1 MEGLL
6 QQWQVGRREAEEKSG
21 QSSQKGMSTSRA
33 LANQKLYHAKILI
46 GYWQTA
52 ISEENIAKA
61 VLEQA
66 FGTAVRDHL
75 IGAYG
80 WFLLEITRPEEVPE
94 QPPRRCDDLPAVAVE
109 RETPPEINEFLQ
121 LEREGWLSKMLNP
134 RSPSGPS
141 AVPSNPASQNLA
153 AMAGP
158 EYGPAE
164 ALCWH
169 DELAALFGR
178 MTDSLD
184 EY

>member
-1 MEGLL
+1 M
-6 QQWQVGRREAEEKSG
+6 GRREAEEKSG
-21 QSSQKGMSTSRA
+21 ESSQKGMSTPRA

-46 GYWQTA
+46 RYWQTA
-52 ISEENIAKA
+52 IAEENIAKT

-66 FGTAVRDHL
+66 FGSAVRDHL

-80 WFLLEITRPEEVPE
+80 WFLLEISQPDEMPE
-94 QPPRRCDDLPAVAVE
+94 QPPHCADELPAITAG

-134 RSPSGPS
+134 NSTIEPS
-141 AVPSNPASQNLA
+141 AVPSNPSSQNLA
-153 AMAGP
+153 TLAGG
-158 EYGPAE
+158 EYGPEE
-164 ALCWH
+164 ALRWH
-169 DELAALFGR
+169 DELGALFGR